1 MSYVLNALNKSE
13 QARTTPVGAPA
24 AAPAPAPSAQDNKR
38 ATLLRWVVALL
49 LALLGG
55 VLIDQYRMDWPW
67 YNREEPA
74 SRPASSSALPLEER
88 ELPVVKLSQ
97 AATDSSTATRRLI
110 GRVTALTT
118 ACQMTVQSHAGES
131 LLIQLAGIS
140 CLPPHTPTG
149 KAAWELTSLFV
160 RGDVVLF
167 LSPDR
172 PTKPLQ
178 ATLFDQESVLLNRL
192 LVRQGLVTITDDRFR
207 PDEEEARSARRGI
220 WQDSAL
226 RTTQHSAIAKPLSP

>member
-1 MSYVLNALNKSE
+1 
-13 QARTTPVGAPA
+13 
-24 AAPAPAPSAQDNKR
+24 
-38 ATLLRWVVALL
+38 
-49 LALLGG
+49 
-55 VLIDQYRMDWPW
+55 
-67 YNREEPA
+67 
-74 SRPASSSALPLEER
+74 
-88 ELPVVKLSQ
+88 VVKLSQ
-97 AATDSSTATRRLI
+97 AATGFSTATRRLT

-149 KAAWELTSLFV
+149 KEAWALASLFV
-160 RGDVVLF
+160 HGNVVVLF
-167 LSPDR
+167 LSPDH
-172 PTKPLQ
+172 PAKPLQ